1 MLTNDQFAMDDKQF
15 AKLLE
20 YFNFSWRGYKKVR
33 KGVKKRVA
41 RHMQELDCRNIDGY
55 MEKLENDQAIRLTC
69 AHLLTVSISRF
80 FRDRKCW
87 EILQDNILPGFME
100 KEELIIWSAGC
111 AGGEEVYTI
120 KIIWEMLSKEHPHL
134 PFLNLVATDLNP
146 ENLERSRAGVYKPS
160 SLKEVGQDLKDRFF
174 HKGPGKKSVAVIP
187 KLKNGIIWK
196 VHDLLKDQ
204 PPKNEF
210 DIIFLR
216 NNILTYSL
224 GDLKQAGFLN
234 AVSALSESGILVIG
248 SKERLPEGVTGFDSE
263 KLPYVFLKNRVD
275 FIL

>member
-1 MLTNDQFAMDDKQF
+1 MDDTQF
-15 AKLLE
+15 AKLLG
-20 YFNFSWRGYKKVR
+20 YFNFSWQGYKKVR
-33 KGVKKRVA
+33 KGVKKRIA
-41 RHMQELDCRNIDGY
+41 RHMQELDCQNIDGY

-69 AHLLTVSISRF
+69 AHLLTVPISRF

-87 EILQDNILPGFME
+87 EILRDNILPGFME

-120 KIIWEMLSKEHPHL
+120 KIIWEILSKKYPHL

-146 ENLERSRAGVYKPS
+146 ENLDRSRAGVYKPS
-160 SLKEVGQDLKDRFF
+160 SLKEVGQDFKDRFF
-174 HKGPGKKSVAVIP
+174 HKGPSKKSVAVIP

-196 VHDLLKDQ
+196 VHDLLKGQ

-234 AVSALSESGILVIG
+234 AVSALSETGILVIG
-248 SKERLPEGVTGFDSE
+248 SKERLPEGVTGFDSVE
-263 KLPYVFLKNRVD
+263 LPYVFFKKMINKVS
-275 FIL
+275 